1 MIKKITIENISSI
14 LVFLFIMAIPF
25 SGATIGLYLGDIFFN
40 FLFYNIFLI
49 FLSILVIIYGIKF
62 LKHKKTFSTPPLILQ
77 FTAIVLLTIFY
88 LLFQSIVTK
97 KSLSLMY
104 MLITGLL
111 TYFVIYFYADCRK
124 NIKWIEFSLFFM
136 FFSQG
141 LLGILQ
147 FFNPTLILGVIKV
160 PLGEEIAKRVEGGI
174 GHPGPYGVFLA
185 VLWPLIFNRIIFLAK
200 KKKWLIFTILSI
212 VLTIGSIG
220 IVFSLTR
227 ASWVG
232 LVVSL
237 FVLLIYSFKFKL
249 IDVKKAGIIFLLLFI
264 VLTTLLIFNV
274 DVIKKR
280 IFQSDIVNQIRFRN
294 YLNKLSLRIIKD
306 NLIFGIGVG
315 NFKVIG
321 KIYESWANSRVHN
334 QYLYWLTEYGVV
346 GFLFF
351 FWLIFSI
358 VSIGESAISKW
369 KDDNFIFPIT
379 LAIQSSIWSLLVV
392 NHSGLPM
399 SHISIFILFCVL
411 IGLISKIYSKK

>member
-1 MIKKITIENISSI
+1 MIKKITLENISSI
-14 LVFLFIMAIPF
+14 LVFLFIVSIPF
-25 SGATIGLYLGDIFFN
+25 SGATIGLCLRDAFLS
-40 FLFYNIFLI
+40 FLFCNVFLI
-49 FLSILVIIYGIKF
+49 FLSLLVVIYGIKF
-62 LKHKKTFSTPPLILQ
+62 LKHKKAFSTPPLILQ

-147 FFNPTLILGVIKV
+147 IFIPSLMRGIVEV
-160 PLGEEIAKRVEGGI
+160 PLGQAVVKRIEGGI
-174 GHPGPYGVFLA
+174 GHPGPYGVFLV
-185 VLWPLIFNRIIFLAK
+185 VLWPLIFSRIIFLAK

-232 LVVSL
+232 VVVSL
-237 FVLLIYSFKFKL
+237 FVLLMYSFKFKL
-249 IDVKKAGIIFLLLFI
+249 INVKKAGIIFLLLAI

-274 DVIKKR
+274 GVIKKR
-280 IFQSDIVNQIRFRN
+280 IFQSDIVNQVRFRN

-315 NFKVIG
+315 NFKIIG
-321 KIYESWANSRVHN
+321 KIYGSWFDRRVHN
-334 QYLYWLTEYGVV
+334 QYLYWLTEYGTV

-351 FWLIFSI
+351 FWFIFSI
-358 VSIGESAISKW
+358 VGIGESAITKW
-369 KDDNFIFPIT
+369 KNNSFIFPIT
-379 LAIQSSIWSLLVV
+379 LAIHSSIWSLLVV

-399 SHISIFILFCVL
+399 STISIFILFCVL
-411 IGLISKIYSKK
+411 IGIISKFYSKK